1 MMVDCPICGTQGHLQ
16 IRGNSARIG
25 HYLGH
30 RGSTRMVEWH
40 KLDSQSFDVMVN
52 NGNHGNQSMVNKKTA
67 VVVGLPGK
75 AEKGWNNLDKGEMEL
90 LGERTRSSARIEHRP
105 PKSGVV
111 GSNPTGP
118 AIFTARAL
126 RLGSDPQ
133 EAILQAVNYTK
144 DNDTIAAIVGT
155 AMGALYG
162 RSAFR
167 ESWLHG
173 LLGRTR
179 ENDNGT
185 IFQLIEETRLFYE
198 RV

>member
-1 MMVDCPICGTQGHLQ
+1 
-16 IRGNSARIG
+16 
-25 HYLGH
+25 
-30 RGSTRMVEWH
+30 
-40 KLDSQSFDVMVN
+40 
-52 NGNHGNQSMVNKKTA
+52 
-67 VVVGLPGK
+67 
-75 AEKGWNNLDKGEMEL
+75 
-90 LGERTRSSARIEHRP
+90 
-105 PKSGVV
+105 
-111 GSNPTGP
+111 
-118 AIFTARAL
+118 
-126 RLGSDPQ
+126 LGSDPQ